1 MPQQHHQPQHHQ
13 QQEETLFKM
22 EDGRQFTDYRP
33 RNVLDSTIRAQNK
46 IKNNFDYRMFLTN
59 NATKVLHNFRYAA
72 AV

>member
-1 MPQQHHQPQHHQ
+1 MPHPNV
-13 QQEETLFKM
+13 QEHVQEHPNRPLKM

-59 NATKVLHNFRYAA
+59 NANTVLHNFRYKAA
-72 AV
+72 F

>member
-1 MPQQHHQPQHHQ
+1 MPNPKVQKA
-13 QQEETLFKM
+13 QEHPLKM

-59 NATKVLHNFRYAA
+59 NADKVLHNFRHAA
-72 AV
+72 AF